1 MPPKDE
7 KRFGHAEGAP
17 TQKMIKPPTLPG
29 CYAIADGLLVSSS
42 ASYPPDLTPD
52 VLIQL
57 AQAGVRSV
65 VALLSRE
72 QFLTAGPDA
81 LLGPVAEDGD
91 DLTDEHQHPVQQDY
105 CFWPLNSRALPSAKC
120 LHNTLDAMDAR
131 LHTDRHVLV
140 HGAGSPRRAVIA
152 AGCWLARHGF
162 GDPAT
167 SKGLLAR
174 LYRATGG
181 DVSRVLSLSD
191 DQRGLIYRWP
201 PGR

>member
-1 MPPKDE
+1 MK
-7 KRFGHAEGAP
+7 P
-17 TQKMIKPPTLPG
+17 TTLPG
-29 CYAIADGLLVSSS
+29 CYSIADGLLVSGS
-42 ASYPPDLTPD
+42 ASYPPDFTPD
-52 VLIQL
+52 VLTQF

-81 LLGPVAEDGD
+81 LFGSVVEDRN
-91 DLTDEHQHPVQQDY
+91 TFSDEHPHPVQQDY
-105 CFWPLNSRALPSAKC
+105 CFWPFNSRALPSAKS
-120 LHNTLDAMDAR
+120 LHDTLDVMDAR
-131 LHTDRHVLV
+131 LRTGPNVLV

-162 GDPAT
+162 GDPTT
-167 SKGLLAR
+167 SKGLLGR
-174 LYRATGG
+174 LHRATGG

-201 PGR
+201 PGQ

>member
-1 MPPKDE
+1 MTPKDE

-17 TQKMIKPPTLPG
+17 TQKMMKPTTLPG
-29 CYAIADGLLVSSS
+29 CYSIADGLLVSGG

-72 QFLTAGPDA
+72 QFLAAGSDA
-81 LLGPVAEDGD
+81 LFGPVAEDGD
-91 DLTDEHQHPVQQDY
+91 NFTDEDQHSVQQDY
-105 CFWPLNSRALPSAKC
+105 CFWPLESWALPSAKC
-120 LHNTLDAMDAR
+120 LRATLDVMDAC
-131 LHTDRHVLV
+131 LLTDRRVLV
-140 HGAGSPRRAVIA
+140 HGAGNPRRAVIT